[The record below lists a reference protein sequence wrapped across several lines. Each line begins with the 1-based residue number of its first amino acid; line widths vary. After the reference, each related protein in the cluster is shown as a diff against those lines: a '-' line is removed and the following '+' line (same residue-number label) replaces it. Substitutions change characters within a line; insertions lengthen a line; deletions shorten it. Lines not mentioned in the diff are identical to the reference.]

1 MFWTIFRSAWQE
13 AFTSQNIASEFFKT
27 GIFPLNPSLVLDKIV
42 KKATSLVETENIQ
55 VFTPMSSRAVRR
67 VHKAYA
73 KHPTSLLLEKILHAN
88 EQLAA
93 EHSIDQHLIHVL
105 IDALKQEK
113 KRRKR
118 GVRLNLIGEKE
129 EGAQFF
135 NPSKVQAA
143 RNFQASKKEKK
154 FKKQKKITEKRAQS
168 IINKVQKE
176 KAKLEQSLIAAKKRQ
191 WKDEAL
197 QTKAVEKQA

>member
-1 MFWTIFRSAWQE
+1 M
-13 AFTSQNIASEFFKT
+13 
-27 GIFPLNPSLVLDKIV
+27 LDKII
-42 KKATSLVETENIQ
+42 KKATSLIETEKIQ
-55 VFTPMSSRAVRR
+55 VFTSMSSRAVRR

-73 KHPTSLLLEKILHAN
+73 KHSTSLLLEKILHVN

-93 EHSIDQHLIHVL
+93 EHSIDQHLIHGL

-118 GVRLNLIGEKE
+118 GVRLNLIEEKE

-135 NPSKVQAA
+135 SPSKVQAA
-143 RNFQASKKEKK
+143 RNFQASKEDKK
-154 FKKQKKITEKRAQS
+154 LKKQEKVAEKRAQS
-168 IINKVQKE
+168 VINKVQKE

-197 QTKAVEKQA
+197 